1 MILMTVVLLNIFA
14 VPIYGEAE
22 FWSASIKI
30 IAILGLIIL
39 GTVLFFGGGP
49 NHDRLGF
56 RYWKDPG
63 AFNSYP
69 KPGLGH
75 TGKFLAFWTALIRSG
90 FAFILSPETI
100 AITAG
105 ESEAPRRN
113 IPRTSKRSV
122 YLLIVFYVLGTLVVS
137 VIVASNDTD
146 LLQAVSSGTKNAGA
160 SPFVVGIKRAGIQ
173 SLDHVINAV
182 ILTSA
187 WGSANSFLYAGS
199 RSLLSLAMSGQAP
212 EIFARCSNGV
222 PYNAV
227 LATAALGCLAYL
239 SVSSGSATVFAWFL
253 NLTTI
258 GGYVAW
264 VVMLMTYLVSF
275 LSSNLPGCTDRDFS
289 ALPKRPRP
297 QQHAFLDPVQK
308 SLATIYELLCHG
320 DAGPAVLN
328 QRLPSLLP
336 RQFFRQ
342 VFSSSIH
349 HSTSVL
355 YSLFRT

>member
-1 MILMTVVLLNIFA
+1 MFITVVLLNIFA
-14 VPIYGEAE
+14 VRIYGEAE
-22 FWSASIKI
+22 FWFASIKI

-49 NHDRLGF
+49 KNDRLGF

-105 ESEAPRRN
+105 ESKAPRRN
-113 IPRTSKRSV
+113 IPRASKRFV
-122 YLLIVFYVLGTLVVS
+122 YRLIVFYVLGTLVVS

-146 LLQAVSSGTKNAGA
+146 LLQAVSSGTKNASA
-160 SPFVVGIKRAGIQ
+160 SPFVIGIKRAGIQ
-173 SLDHVINAV
+173 GLDHVINAV
-182 ILTSA
+182 IITSA
-187 WGSANSFLYAGS
+187 VSAANSFLYAGS
-199 RSLLSLAMSGQAP
+199 RSLLSLAMTGQAP
-212 EIFARCSNGV
+212 KIFKKCSNGV
-222 PYNAV
+222 PYMAV
-227 LATAALGCLAYL
+227 FATAALGSLAYL
-239 SVSSGSATVFAWFL
+239 SVWSGSATVFAWFL

-289 ALPKRPRP
+289 ALPKSPCP
-297 QQHAFLDPVQK
+297 QQYAFLNPIQK
-308 SLATIYELLCHG
+308 SLATIYELLRHVH
-320 DAGPAVLN
+320 AGPAVLN

-342 VFSSSIH
+342 IFSSSIH
-349 HSTSVL
+349 HSTSIL
-355 YSLFRT
+355 YSLSRT